1 MCSNSFMIEKNF
13 FDSWQYSNR
22 RELHLPN
29 KETARKLPA
38 DITGGVGRLR
48 LLPKG
53 QERDKVSTVTTFT
66 PHCPRGPSPSV
77 CQQHDHLPETLHHLP
92 TPPKLRPVLFLA
104 LGGGEGWGTVPGRL
118 NWEERATDVVSA
130 ELFQGKFKL
139 GLGFLQ
145 KPDLFSLANRKAA
158 IEDTSLAGPRGCTK
172 AACWPW
178 VLGLREGGQLPA
190 S

>member
-1 MCSNSFMIEKNF
+1 MHKSMCSNSFMIEKNF

-38 DITGGVGRLR
+38 NITGRVGRLR

-77 CQQHDHLPETLHHLP
+77 CQQHDHPPETLHHLP

-104 LGGGEGWGTVPGRL
+104 LGGRGGGGVGHGPRK
-118 NWEERATDVVSA
+118 A
-130 ELFQGKFKL
+130 ELGGKGHRRCFCRAFSRQIQI
-139 GLGFLQ
+139 GSGF
-145 KPDLFSLANRKAA
+145 
-158 IEDTSLAGPRGCTK
+158 
-172 AACWPW
+172 
-178 VLGLREGGQLPA
+178 PA
-190 S
+190 EARLILSGKSESSN